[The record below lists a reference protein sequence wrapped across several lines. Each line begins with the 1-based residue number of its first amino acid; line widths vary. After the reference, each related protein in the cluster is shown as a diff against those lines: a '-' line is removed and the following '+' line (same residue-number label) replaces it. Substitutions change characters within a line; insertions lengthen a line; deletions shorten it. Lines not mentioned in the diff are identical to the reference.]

1 MNGQGERLGYG
12 PTPEAE
18 AQIFLLRKYRQRSPM
33 HAAYAFLVLKDK
45 ESLFNAFNIQLLS
58 HSLNQKIFPEPNFT
72 SSAASVK
79 AQAEHLAKQHLALHK
94 IPFRQ
99 VNDSLLLPNLD
110 GQFMP
115 ALLEPALVDGHFRRI
130 AELVAGPFYHSAAKF
145 AHSLA
150 ESTALDVPA
159 AWPENIVS
167 GWYQYDKERMAWVHT
182 NAPPK
187 DDVLVLDVETCP
199 QVGPWPILATAFG
212 SSSAWY
218 LWLSPKLELAAPD
231 HTPLALL
238 IPLIEGQRQLV
249 IGHNISYDRARI
261 QQEYHL
267 RPYSVAGFDLRFLDT
282 LSMHCAVA
290 GLSSQQRGLWTEM
303 KKKRTTM
310 EQSSNEPD
318 ADAEA
323 QAYNEED
330 EYSAT
335 EDSDASEANDRWGRA
350 SSLNN
355 LADAVFLHCNGRKL
369 DKAVRDDVLLVGDL
383 DSIRT
388 NLAQIMDYCAR
399 DVQATCH
406 LFAALWPKFV
416 CKSPHPVTFAALL
429 EMGSFVVP
437 VEDSRWKQYIVDCE
451 QKYTEATED
460 IERELRKLVTDTL
473 REAESNPQLKTD
485 DPWLKQLD
493 WTPLAPKYT
502 KPKLRKDGTYSKDG
516 EPRPIGN
523 PALFNKAAWYR
534 KLLKSQRDEPM
545 HSEDPV
551 PNGNIHITPKTA
563 IVPYLLRIKWK
574 GRPVQLIPDNGWCFE
589 APEDVGSAAGL
600 VNHEGRKFR
609 KIPHPGG
616 RDDNVGSLLTKN
628 FWKFFESNEMAT
640 DHPLIKKV
648 LDVNAKFSFWIGY
661 RERVREQFV
670 VRLKDAVTGQE
681 GGETAV
687 ILPAVQPMGTVTR
700 RVVEKTWMTAS
711 NAKEK
716 LVGSELK
723 AQVRAPPGWKF
734 VGADVD
740 SQELWIG
747 SLLGDAQFGRAGSTA
762 IGWMTLQGSKSDG
775 SDLHSRT
782 ASILGMT
789 RDHAKIFNYGRI
801 YGAGVKYAA
810 QLLQRFNP
818 SISAADA
825 QSKAQELYRAT
836 KGRRVSARHDAFV
849 VYSGGTESFMFNQ
862 MEAIARSSSS
872 RTPVLGCEISEG
884 LCSAHV
890 DDNFLTSRVNWVV
903 QSSGVD
909 YLHLILVAV
918 AYLFRAYGIRGRPA
932 LTIHDELRF
941 LVKDE
946 DVWRAAL
953 ALQIANLWTRA
964 AFTQAVG
971 IHELP
976 LSVAFFSS
984 VDIDHCL
991 RKEVGMTC
999 ITPTNP
1005 HPEPPGQAANIYQI
1019 LKRCPS
1025 LGPLSPAW
1033 ISYLN
1038 TNGAYQIELRM
1049 PAKSALNLPKNDSKF
1064 LALINRQISPD
1075 GVKDPVQPKP
1085 APEISDPVFAEQQ
1098 KRWASLISAVDK

>member
-1 MNGQGERLGYG
+1 LD
-12 PTPEAE
+12 
-18 AQIFLLRKYRQRSPM
+18 I
-33 HAAYAFLVLKDK
+33 
-45 ESLFNAFNIQLLS
+45 
-58 HSLNQKIFPEPNFT
+58 
-72 SSAASVK
+72 
-79 AQAEHLAKQHLALHK
+79 QAEHLAKQHLNLHK
-94 IPFRQ
+94 IPYSQ
-99 VNDSLLLPNLD
+99 INDSLLLPNLD
-110 GQFMP
+110 SAFMP
-115 ALLEPALVDGHFRRI
+115 ELLEPSLVDGHFRRI
-130 AELVAGPFYHSAAKF
+130 AELVAGSLYHSAAKF
-145 AHSLA
+145 ANYLSGN
-150 ESTALDVPA
+150 SVLDLPA
-159 AWPENIVS
+159 SWPGNGVS
-167 GWYQYDKERMAWVHT
+167 GWYHYNKEKNVWDHA
-182 NAPPK
+182 NAAPK

-199 QVGPWPILATAFG
+199 KVGPWPILAVAFG
-212 SSSAWY
+212 SSSNWY
-218 LWLSPKLELAAPD
+218 LWLSPKLEQAEHEPETEAETL
-231 HTPLALL
+231 TESNQLSLL
-238 IPLIEGQRQLV
+238 IPLIENQRQLV
-249 IGHNISYDRARI
+249 VGHNISYDRARI
-261 QQEYHL
+261 RQEYHL
-267 RPYSVAGFDLRFLDT
+267 RPYSEKGFDLRFLDT

-290 GLSSQQRGLWTEM
+290 GLSGQQRGTWMEM
-303 KKKRTTM
+303 KKKRKNA
-310 EQSSNEPD
+310 ELANQSAVGDTDN
-318 ADAEA
+318 
-323 QAYNEED
+323 Q
-330 EYSAT
+330 AT
-335 EDSDASEANDRWGRA
+335 EDCEYDPSEYSDEADSSGSNARWGNQ

-355 LADAVFLHCNGRKL
+355 LVDAVFLHCNGRKV
-369 DKAVRDDVLLVGDL
+369 DKQVRDDILLSGDL
-383 DSIRT
+383 KSIKE
-388 NLAQIMDYCAR
+388 NLPKVIEYCAK

-406 LFAALWPKFV
+406 LFSALWPKFV
-416 CKSPHPVTFAALL
+416 RKSPHPVTFAALL
-429 EMGSFVVP
+429 EMGSFVIP
-437 VEDSRWKQYIVDCE
+437 VEEARWNNYLQTCE
-451 QKYTEATED
+451 KKYLEATED
-460 IERELRKLVTDTL
+460 IEQELRKLVL
-473 REAESNPQLKTD
+473 AIVREAEDDPALRTD

-502 KPKLRKDGTYSKDG
+502 KPKLKKDGSYSKDG

-534 KLLKSQRDEPM
+534 KLLKSQRDEPT
-545 HSEDPV
+545 DPV
-551 PNGNIHITPKTA
+551 ESSLGKNIHITPKTA

-574 GRPVQLIPDNGWCFE
+574 GRPVQLIPEHGWCFE
-589 APEDVGSAAGL
+589 CVERESSGAQIFTYEKK
-600 VNHEGRKFR
+600 KFQR
-609 KIPHPGG
+609 IPHPGG
-616 RDDNVGSLLTKN
+616 RDENVGSLLTKN
-628 FWKFFESNEMAT
+628 FLKFFESGEMST

-648 LDVNAKFSFWIGY
+648 LDINAKFSFWIGY

-670 VRLKDAVTGQE
+670 LKLDSKDSDTG
-681 GGETAV
+681 TAV

-700 RVVEKTWMTAS
+700 RAVEKTWMTAS

-747 SLLGDAQFGRAGSTA
+747 SLMGDAQFGRAGSTA

-818 SISAADA
+818 KLTTAEA

-849 VYSGGTESFMFNQ
+849 VYAGGTESFMFNQ
-862 MEAIARSSSS
+862 MEAIARSLSS

-884 LCSAHV
+884 LRSAHV

-909 YLHLILVAV
+909 YLHLVLVAV

-941 LVKDE
+941 LVKEE

-953 ALQIANLWTRA
+953 ALQIANLWTRS
-964 AFTQAVG
+964 AFAQALGVN
-971 IHELP
+971 ELP

-991 RKEVGMTC
+991 RKEVNMSC

-1005 HPEPPGQAANIYQI
+1005 HAEPSGQVANIYQI
-1019 LKRCPS
+1019 LKQCPS
-1025 LGPLSPAW
+1025 LGPVSSAW
-1033 ISYLN
+1033 IDHVRKSD
-1038 TNGAYQIELRM
+1038 GRRIELQVA
-1049 PAKSALNLPKNDSKF
+1049 AKSALNLPRNDPKF
-1064 LALINRQISPD
+1064 LALINRQIKIEAAKDTAPIKQPDSP
-1075 GVKDPVQPKP
+1075 K
-1085 APEISDPVFAEQQ
+1085 ACLFLEQQ
-1098 KRWASLISAVDK
+1098 KRWAGLISSVDK